1 MPSQTRRAF
10 YTLDAD
16 LRLVAA
22 SPNTL
27 RLWGKKTR
35 DVIGRKLVEVFP
47 WVDGG
52 PVHEALQQALQT
64 YQPVRLRVNSLVM
77 AKPVEVEIYPV
88 RDGLQVSFAP
98 ADGPA

>member
-1 MPSQTRRAF
+1 MTSQANRAF
-10 YTLDAD
+10 YTLDPE
-16 LRLVAA
+16 LRLVGA

-27 RLWGKKTR
+27 RIWGKQPR

-47 WVDGG
+47 WVDGA

-64 YQPVRLRVNSLVM
+64 YAPVRLRVNSVVM
-77 AKPVEVEIYPV
+77 AKSVEVEIYPV

-98 ADGPA
+98 IDDQA